1 MARGRLWF
9 HDGSSASAC
18 RRRRPNMKEQRA
30 KEKLQQQRVVDREWS
45 ALVDSL
51 IKDSTGG
58 GGWAKQRCTNPRQLR
73 DLSMMV
79 AVFERRRRWQRLDL
93 PAASR
98 EAACRRDGSRPP
110 SGCDDGTGS
119 RYRAAG
125 QWHTSEVGELQCCST
140 VLRKQQHGMAGAVVW
155 WLNKEERKRGA
166 AAIREIV

>member
-1 MARGRLWF
+1 MGKTTLHQSQAIEGPL
-9 HDGSSASAC
+9 D
-18 RRRRPNMKEQRA
+18 
-30 KEKLQQQRVVDREWS
+30 D
-45 ALVDSL
+45 
-51 IKDSTGG
+51 
-58 GGWAKQRCTNPRQLR
+58 
-73 DLSMMV
+73 V
-79 AVFERRRRWQRLDL
+79 AVFETRRRWQRLDL

-125 QWHTSEVGELQCCST
+125 QWRTSEVGELQCCST
-140 VLRKQQHGMAGAVVW
+140 VLRKQQQQQQQHGMAGAVVW